1 MWLRASPVV
10 LAVPEVEDSLGDGS
24 IAPFCRLLLDNTGEL
39 ERKESAY
46 VFHEKCSLA
55 LE

>member
-1 MWLRASPVV
+1 MV
-10 LAVPEVEDSLGDGS
+10 LAVPEAEDSLGDGL

-39 ERKESAY
+39 ESEESAY
-46 VFHEKCSLA
+46 VFREKRSLA

>member
-1 MWLRASPVV
+1 MV
-10 LAVPEVEDSLGDGS
+10 LAVPEAADSLGDGS

-39 ERKESAY
+39 ESEESAY
-46 VFHEKCSLA
+46 VFREKRSLA